1 MSSVDI
7 GVIEYDNPMIV
18 HEICRVP
25 SPVLG
30 FTASVTTE
38 FDAVASNMNLSVKC
52 EEQPPN
58 LSVDTLTSLV

>member
-1 MSSVDI
+1 
-7 GVIEYDNPMIV
+7 V

-58 LSVDTLTSLV
+58 LSVDMLTSLV